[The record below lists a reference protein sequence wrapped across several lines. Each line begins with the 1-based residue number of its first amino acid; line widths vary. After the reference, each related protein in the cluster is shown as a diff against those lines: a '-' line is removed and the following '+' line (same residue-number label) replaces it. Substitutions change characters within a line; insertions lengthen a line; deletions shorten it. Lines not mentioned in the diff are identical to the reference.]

1 MRIRMNKRQMGM
13 ILAGAIAASMLI
25 GTTAAYAM
33 PGFGDAME
41 TASEAA
47 RAAAQYADDAARM
60 AANDY
65 VFPQSSSEYLIRDDL
80 EGKTGEEL
88 RIARNEIYARHGR
101 RFNDKTLQWY
111 FDAKSW
117 YQGTVAP
124 GDFKESVLNPIEK
137 ENVYRISQAEA
148 GNYPDW
154 DGAGAAAMA
163 AAQAADAQAAAAR
176 AAAEQAAAEQAAAAR
191 AAAEQAAAQAAAE
204 LAASRA
210 AAEQAPSK
218 TAAEQAAAQAASQ
231 GASQGASASG
241 QVQQLTEDELKY
253 MERLLIPK
261 YAGFFTCTYAS
272 PLDIIWGSVFYS
284 GFNGKEVEDYNAVQN
299 EYQTVTDEE
308 VFTDVTAI
316 RKTDVEAIVR
326 ETTGTEYSQ
335 ARHPLDGDWVWLP
348 KLRAYAYQHGDT
360 NLIGVNFTG
369 GEYDGEM
376 MRLYYYV
383 PDSYYYNSG
392 ISEYAV
398 TLKKNGR
405 GGWYFYS
412 NGAK

>member
-47 RAAAQYADDAARM
+47 RAAAEYAGDAARM

-148 GNYPDW
+148 GNYLDW

-163 AAQAADAQAAAAR
+163 AAQAADA
-176 AAAEQAAAEQAAAAR
+176 QAAAAR

>member
-47 RAAAQYADDAARM
+47 RAAAEYAGDAARM

-191 AAAEQAAAQAAAE
+191 AAAEQAAAQAA
-204 LAASRA
+204 
-210 AAEQAPSK
+210 
-218 TAAEQAAAQAASQ
+218 SQ
-231 GASQGASASG
+231 LASQGASASG
-241 QVQQLTEDELKY
+241 QVQQLTADELRY

-299 EYQTVTDEE
+299 EYQTVTGEE

-360 NLIGVNFTG
+360 NLVGVNFTG

-376 MRLYYYV
+376 MRLYYSV

>member
-47 RAAAQYADDAARM
+47 RAAAEYAGDAARM

-191 AAAEQAAAQAAAE
+191 AAAEQAAAEQAAA
-204 LAASRA
+204 ARA
-210 AAEQAPSK
+210 
-218 TAAEQAAAQAASQ
+218 AAEQAAAQAASQ
-231 GASQGASASG
+231 LASQGASASG
-241 QVQQLTEDELKY
+241 QVQQLTADELRY

-261 YAGFFTCTYAS
+261 YAGFFTCTYAT

>member
-1 MRIRMNKRQMGM
+1 MRIRMNKRQMGK

-47 RAAAQYADDAARM
+47 RAAAEYAGDAARM

-191 AAAEQAAAQAAAE
+191 AAAEQAAAQAAA
-204 LAASRA
+204 ARA
-210 AAEQAPSK
+210 
-218 TAAEQAAAQAASQ
+218 AAEQAAAQAASQ
-231 GASQGASASG
+231 LASQGASASG
-241 QVQQLTEDELKY
+241 QVQQLTSDELRY

-299 EYQTVTDEE
+299 EYQTVTGEE

-360 NLIGVNFTG
+360 NLVGVNFTG

-376 MRLYYYV
+376 MRLYYFV

>member
-191 AAAEQAAAQAAAE
+191 AAAEQAAAEQAAA
-204 LAASRA
+204 ARA
-210 AAEQAPSK
+210 
-218 TAAEQAAAQAASQ
+218 AAEQAAAQAASQ
-231 GASQGASASG
+231 LASQGASASG
-241 QVQQLTEDELKY
+241 QVQQLTADELRY

-299 EYQTVTDEE
+299 EYQTVTGEE

>member
-47 RAAAQYADDAARM
+47 RAAAEYAGDAARM

-191 AAAEQAAAQAAAE
+191 AAAEQAAAQAA
-204 LAASRA
+204 
-210 AAEQAPSK
+210 
-218 TAAEQAAAQAASQ
+218 SQ
-231 GASQGASASG
+231 LASQGASASG
-241 QVQQLTEDELKY
+241 QVQQLTADELRY

-299 EYQTVTDEE
+299 EYQTVTGEE

-316 RKTDVEAIVR
+316 RRTDVEAIVR

-360 NLIGVNFTG
+360 NLIGVSFTS

-376 MRLYYYV
+376 MRLYYSV

>member
-1 MRIRMNKRQMGM
+1 M

-47 RAAAQYADDAARM
+47 RAAAEYAGDAARM

-191 AAAEQAAAQAAAE
+191 AAAEQAAAQAA
-204 LAASRA
+204 
-210 AAEQAPSK
+210 
-218 TAAEQAAAQAASQ
+218 SQ
-231 GASQGASASG
+231 VASQGASASG
-241 QVQQLTEDELKY
+241 QVQQLTADELRY

-284 GFNGKEVEDYNAVQN
+284 GFKGKEVEDYYAIQN
-299 EYQTVTDEE
+299 EYQTVTGEE

-316 RKTDVEAIVR
+316 RKSDVEAIVR

-335 ARHPLDGDWVWLP
+335 AKHPLDGDWVWLP
-348 KLRAYAYQHGDT
+348 KLRAYAYEHGDT
-360 NLIGVNFTG
+360 NLIGVSFTS

-376 MRLYYYV
+376 MRLYYSV

>member
-1 MRIRMNKRQMGM
+1 MRIRMNKRQMGK

-47 RAAAQYADDAARM
+47 RAAAEYAGDAARM

-191 AAAEQAAAQAAAE
+191 AAAEQAAAQAA
-204 LAASRA
+204 
-210 AAEQAPSK
+210 
-218 TAAEQAAAQAASQ
+218 SQ
-231 GASQGASASG
+231 LASQGASASG
-241 QVQQLTEDELKY
+241 QVQQLTADELRY

-299 EYQTVTDEE
+299 EYQTVTGEE

-360 NLIGVNFTG
+360 NLVGVNFTG

>member
-47 RAAAQYADDAARM
+47 RAAAEYAGDAARM

-191 AAAEQAAAQAAAE
+191 AAAEQAAAQAA
-204 LAASRA
+204 
-210 AAEQAPSK
+210 
-218 TAAEQAAAQAASQ
+218 SQ
-231 GASQGASASG
+231 LASQGASASG
-241 QVQQLTEDELKY
+241 QVQQLTADELRY

-299 EYQTVTDEE
+299 EYQTVTGEE

-376 MRLYYYV
+376 MRLYYFV

>member
-47 RAAAQYADDAARM
+47 RAAAEYAGDAARM

-191 AAAEQAAAQAAAE
+191 AAAEQAAAQAA
-204 LAASRA
+204 
-210 AAEQAPSK
+210 
-218 TAAEQAAAQAASQ
+218 SQ
-231 GASQGASASG
+231 VASQGASASG
-241 QVQQLTEDELKY
+241 QAQQLTADELRY

-299 EYQTVTDEE
+299 EYQTVTGEE

-316 RKTDVEAIVR
+316 RKSDVEAIVR

-335 ARHPLDGDWVWLP
+335 AKHPLDGDWVWLP
-348 KLRAYAYQHGDT
+348 KLRAYAYEHGDT
-360 NLIGVNFTG
+360 NLIGVSFTS

-376 MRLYYYV
+376 MRLYYSV

>member
-47 RAAAQYADDAARM
+47 RAAAEYAGDAARM

-176 AAAEQAAAEQAAAAR
+176 AAAEQAAAE
-191 AAAEQAAAQAAAE
+191 

-261 YAGFFTCTYAS
+261 YAGFFTCTYAT

>member
-47 RAAAQYADDAARM
+47 RAAAEYAGDAARM

-176 AAAEQAAAEQAAAAR
+176 AAEQAAAEQAAAAR
-191 AAAEQAAAQAAAE
+191 AAAEQAAAQAA
-204 LAASRA
+204 
-210 AAEQAPSK
+210 
-218 TAAEQAAAQAASQ
+218 SQ
-231 GASQGASASG
+231 LASQGASASG
-241 QVQQLTEDELKY
+241 QVQQLTADELRY

-299 EYQTVTDEE
+299 EYQTVTGEE

-360 NLIGVNFTG
+360 NLVGVNFTG

>member
-47 RAAAQYADDAARM
+47 RAAAEYAGDAARM

-124 GDFKESVLNPIEK
+124 GDFKEFVLNPIEK

-191 AAAEQAAAQAAAE
+191 AAAEQAAAQAA
-204 LAASRA
+204 
-210 AAEQAPSK
+210 
-218 TAAEQAAAQAASQ
+218 SQ
-231 GASQGASASG
+231 LASQGASASG
-241 QVQQLTEDELKY
+241 QVQQLTADELRY

-299 EYQTVTDEE
+299 EYQTVTGEE

-360 NLIGVNFTG
+360 NLIGVSFTS

-376 MRLYYYV
+376 MRLYYSV

>member
-176 AAAEQAAAEQAAAAR
+176 AAAEQAAAE
-191 AAAEQAAAQAAAE
+191 

-261 YAGFFTCTYAS
+261 YAGFFTCTYAT

-299 EYQTVTDEE
+299 EYQTVTGEE

>member
-1 MRIRMNKRQMGM
+1 MRIRMNKRQMEM

-47 RAAAQYADDAARM
+47 RAAAEYAGDAARM

-191 AAAEQAAAQAAAE
+191 AAAEQAAAQAA
-204 LAASRA
+204 
-210 AAEQAPSK
+210 
-218 TAAEQAAAQAASQ
+218 SQ
-231 GASQGASASG
+231 LASQGASASG
-241 QVQQLTEDELKY
+241 QVQQLTADELRY

-299 EYQTVTDEE
+299 EYQTVTGEE

-360 NLIGVNFTG
+360 NLVGVNFTG

-376 MRLYYYV
+376 MRLYYSV

-392 ISEYAV
+392 VSEYAV

>member
-47 RAAAQYADDAARM
+47 RAAAEYAGDAARM

-176 AAAEQAAAEQAAAAR
+176 AAAEQAAA
-191 AAAEQAAAQAAAE
+191 
-204 LAASRA
+204 
-210 AAEQAPSK
+210 
-218 TAAEQAAAQAASQ
+218 QAASQ
-231 GASQGASASG
+231 LASQGASASG
-241 QVQQLTEDELKY
+241 QVQQLTSDELRY

-299 EYQTVTDEE
+299 EYQTVTGEE

-360 NLIGVNFTG
+360 NLVGVNFTG

-376 MRLYYYV
+376 MRLYYSV

>member
-47 RAAAQYADDAARM
+47 RAAAEYAGDAARM

-124 GDFKESVLNPIEK
+124 GDFKEFVLNPIEK

-191 AAAEQAAAQAAAE
+191 AAAEQAAAQAA
-204 LAASRA
+204 
-210 AAEQAPSK
+210 
-218 TAAEQAAAQAASQ
+218 SQ
-231 GASQGASASG
+231 LASQGASASG
-241 QVQQLTEDELKY
+241 QVQQLTADELRY

-360 NLIGVNFTG
+360 NLIGVSFTS

-376 MRLYYYV
+376 MRLYYSV

>member
-1 MRIRMNKRQMGM
+1 MRIRMNKRQMGK

-47 RAAAQYADDAARM
+47 RAAAEYAGDAARM

-176 AAAEQAAAEQAAAAR
+176 AAAEQAAAEQAAAEQAAAAQAAAEQAAAEQAAAAR
-191 AAAEQAAAQAAAE
+191 AAAEQAAAQAA
-204 LAASRA
+204 
-210 AAEQAPSK
+210 
-218 TAAEQAAAQAASQ
+218 SQ
-231 GASQGASASG
+231 LASQGASASG
-241 QVQQLTEDELKY
+241 QVQQLTSDELRY

-299 EYQTVTDEE
+299 EYQTVTGEE
-308 VFTDVTAI
+308 VFTDVTTI

-360 NLIGVNFTG
+360 NLVGVNFTG

-376 MRLYYYV
+376 MRLYYFV

>member
-47 RAAAQYADDAARM
+47 RAAAEYAEDAARM

-191 AAAEQAAAQAAAE
+191 AAAEQAAAEQAAA
-204 LAASRA
+204 ARA
-210 AAEQAPSK
+210 
-218 TAAEQAAAQAASQ
+218 AAEQAAAQAASQ
-231 GASQGASASG
+231 LASQGASASG
-241 QVQQLTEDELKY
+241 QVQQLTADELRY

-299 EYQTVTDEE
+299 EYQTVTGEE

-376 MRLYYYV
+376 MRLYYSV

>member
-47 RAAAQYADDAARM
+47 RAAAEYAGDAARM

-191 AAAEQAAAQAAAE
+191 AAAEQAAAQAA
-204 LAASRA
+204 
-210 AAEQAPSK
+210 
-218 TAAEQAAAQAASQ
+218 SQ
-231 GASQGASASG
+231 LASQGASASG

-299 EYQTVTDEE
+299 EYQTVTGEE

-360 NLIGVNFTG
+360 NLVGVNFTG

-376 MRLYYYV
+376 MRLYYFV

>member
-47 RAAAQYADDAARM
+47 RAAAEYAGDAARM

-163 AAQAADAQAAAAR
+163 AAQAADAQAAA
-176 AAAEQAAAEQAAAAR
+176 QAAAEQAAAAR
-191 AAAEQAAAQAAAE
+191 AAAEQAAAQAA
-204 LAASRA
+204 
-210 AAEQAPSK
+210 
-218 TAAEQAAAQAASQ
+218 SQ
-231 GASQGASASG
+231 VASQGASASG
-241 QVQQLTEDELKY
+241 QVQQLTADELRY

-284 GFNGKEVEDYNAVQN
+284 GFKGKEVEDYYAVQN
-299 EYQTVTDEE
+299 EYQTVTGEE

-316 RKTDVEAIVR
+316 RKSDVEAIVR

-335 ARHPLDGDWVWLP
+335 AKHPLDGDWVWLP
-348 KLRAYAYQHGDT
+348 KLRAYAYEHGDT
-360 NLIGVNFTG
+360 NLIGVSFTS

-376 MRLYYYV
+376 MRLYYSV

-392 ISEYAV
+392 VSEYAV

>member
-1 MRIRMNKRQMGM
+1 MD
-13 ILAGAIAASMLI
+13 LI
-25 GTTAAYAM
+25 KKLTS
-33 PGFGDAME
+33 DNRKKE
-41 TASEAA
+41 NRLKKLEAEISGLEA
-47 RAAAQYADDAARM
+47 R
-60 AANDY
+60 
-65 VFPQSSSEYLIRDDL
+65 S
-80 EGKTGEEL
+80 
-88 RIARNEIYARHGR
+88 NEI
-101 RFNDKTLQWY
+101 D
-111 FDAKSW
+111 
-117 YQGTVAP
+117 
-124 GDFKESVLNPIEK
+124 EE
-137 ENVYRISQAEA
+137 
-148 GNYPDW
+148 
-154 DGAGAAAMA
+154 M
-163 AAQAADAQAAAAR
+163 
-176 AAAEQAAAEQAAAAR
+176 
-191 AAAEQAAAQAAAE
+191 
-204 LAASRA
+204 SR
-210 AAEQAPSK
+210 
-218 TAAEQAAAQAASQ
+218 
-231 GASQGASASG
+231 
-241 QVQQLTEDELKY
+241 
-253 MERLLIPK
+253 
-261 YAGFFTCTYAS
+261 
-272 PLDIIWGSVFYS
+272 
-284 GFNGKEVEDYNAVQN
+284 
-299 EYQTVTDEE
+299 EE

>member
-47 RAAAQYADDAARM
+47 RAAAEYAGDAARM

-176 AAAEQAAAEQAAAAR
+176 AAAEQAAAEQAAAA
-191 AAAEQAAAQAAAE
+191 QA
-204 LAASRA
+204 
-210 AAEQAPSK
+210 
-218 TAAEQAAAQAASQ
+218 AAEQAAAQAASQ
-231 GASQGASASG
+231 LASQGASASG
-241 QVQQLTEDELKY
+241 QVQQLTADELRY

-299 EYQTVTDEE
+299 EYQTVTGEE

-360 NLIGVNFTG
+360 NLVGVNFTG

-376 MRLYYYV
+376 MRLYYFV

>member
-1 MRIRMNKRQMGM
+1 MRIRMNKRQMGK

-47 RAAAQYADDAARM
+47 RAAAEYAGDAARM

-176 AAAEQAAAEQAAAAR
+176 AAAEQAAAEQAAAAQAAAAR
-191 AAAEQAAAQAAAE
+191 AAAEQAAAQAA
-204 LAASRA
+204 
-210 AAEQAPSK
+210 
-218 TAAEQAAAQAASQ
+218 SQ
-231 GASQGASASG
+231 LASQGASASG
-241 QVQQLTEDELKY
+241 QVQQLTADELRY

-299 EYQTVTDEE
+299 EYQTVTGEE

-316 RKTDVEAIVR
+316 RKSDVEAIVR

-335 ARHPLDGDWVWLP
+335 ASAGWRLGLASEAESLRLSAWRH
-348 KLRAYAYQHGDT
+348 K
-360 NLIGVNFTG
+360 
-369 GEYDGEM
+369 
-376 MRLYYYV
+376 
-383 PDSYYYNSG
+383 PD
-392 ISEYAV
+392 
-398 TLKKNGR
+398 R
-405 GGWYFYS
+405 RQFHRW
-412 NGAK
+412 

>member
-1 MRIRMNKRQMGM
+1 M

-47 RAAAQYADDAARM
+47 RAAAEYAGDAARM

-191 AAAEQAAAQAAAE
+191 AAAEQAAAQAA
-204 LAASRA
+204 
-210 AAEQAPSK
+210 
-218 TAAEQAAAQAASQ
+218 SQ
-231 GASQGASASG
+231 LASQGASASG
-241 QVQQLTEDELKY
+241 QVQQLTADELRY

-299 EYQTVTDEE
+299 EYQTVTGEE

-360 NLIGVNFTG
+360 NLIGVSFTS

-376 MRLYYYV
+376 MRLYYSV

>member
-47 RAAAQYADDAARM
+47 RAAAEYAGDAARM

-191 AAAEQAAAQAAAE
+191 AAAEQAAAQAA
-204 LAASRA
+204 
-210 AAEQAPSK
+210 
-218 TAAEQAAAQAASQ
+218 SQ
-231 GASQGASASG
+231 LASQGASASG
-241 QVQQLTEDELKY
+241 QVQQLTADELRY

-299 EYQTVTDEE
+299 EYQTVTGEE

-316 RKTDVEAIVR
+316 RKSDVEAIVR

-360 NLIGVNFTG
+360 NLVGVNFTG

-376 MRLYYYV
+376 MRLYYFV

>member
-47 RAAAQYADDAARM
+47 RAAAEYAGDAARM

-191 AAAEQAAAQAAAE
+191 AAAEQAAAQAA
-204 LAASRA
+204 
-210 AAEQAPSK
+210 
-218 TAAEQAAAQAASQ
+218 SQ
-231 GASQGASASG
+231 VASQGASASG
-241 QVQQLTEDELKY
+241 QVQQLTADELRY

-299 EYQTVTDEE
+299 EYQTVTGEE

-335 ARHPLDGDWVWLP
+335 AKHPLDGDWVWLP
-348 KLRAYAYQHGDT
+348 KLRAYAYEHGDT
-360 NLIGVNFTG
+360 NLIGVSFTS

-376 MRLYYYV
+376 MRLYYSV

>member
-47 RAAAQYADDAARM
+47 RAAAEYAGDAARM

-191 AAAEQAAAQAAAE
+191 AAAEQAAAQAAA
-204 LAASRA
+204 ARA
-210 AAEQAPSK
+210 
-218 TAAEQAAAQAASQ
+218 AAEQAAAQAASQ
-231 GASQGASASG
+231 LASQGASASG
-241 QVQQLTEDELKY
+241 QVQQLTSDELRY

-299 EYQTVTDEE
+299 EYQTVTGEE

-360 NLIGVNFTG
+360 NLVGVNFTG

-376 MRLYYYV
+376 MRLYYFV

>member
-47 RAAAQYADDAARM
+47 RAAAEYAGDAARM

-191 AAAEQAAAQAAAE
+191 AAAEQAAAQAA
-204 LAASRA
+204 
-210 AAEQAPSK
+210 
-218 TAAEQAAAQAASQ
+218 SQ
-231 GASQGASASG
+231 VASQGASASG
-241 QVQQLTEDELKY
+241 QAQQLTADELRY

-299 EYQTVTDEE
+299 EYQTVTGEE

-316 RKTDVEAIVR
+316 RRTDVEAIVR

-335 ARHPLDGDWVWLP
+335 AKHPLDGDWVWLP
-348 KLRAYAYQHGDT
+348 KLRAYAYEHGDT
-360 NLIGVNFTG
+360 NLIGVSFTS

-376 MRLYYYV
+376 MRLYYSV

>member
-47 RAAAQYADDAARM
+47 RAAAEYAGDAARM

-176 AAAEQAAAEQAAAAR
+176 AAAEQAAAAREAAEQAAAEQAAAAR
-191 AAAEQAAAQAAAE
+191 AAAEQAAAQAA
-204 LAASRA
+204 
-210 AAEQAPSK
+210 
-218 TAAEQAAAQAASQ
+218 SQ
-231 GASQGASASG
+231 LASQGASASG
-241 QVQQLTEDELKY
+241 QVQQLTADELRY

-299 EYQTVTDEE
+299 EYQTVTGEE

-360 NLIGVNFTG
+360 NLVGVNFTG

>member
-47 RAAAQYADDAARM
+47 RAAAEYAGDAARM

-124 GDFKESVLNPIEK
+124 GDFKESVLNAIDK

-191 AAAEQAAAQAAAE
+191 AAAEQAAAQAA
-204 LAASRA
+204 
-210 AAEQAPSK
+210 
-218 TAAEQAAAQAASQ
+218 SQ
-231 GASQGASASG
+231 LASQGASASG
-241 QVQQLTEDELKY
+241 QVQQLTADELRY

-299 EYQTVTDEE
+299 EYQTVTGEE

-316 RKTDVEAIVR
+316 RRTDVEAIVR

-360 NLIGVNFTG
+360 NLIGVSFTS

-376 MRLYYYV
+376 MRLYYSV

>member
-47 RAAAQYADDAARM
+47 RAAAEYAGDAARM

-176 AAAEQAAAEQAAAAR
+176 AAAEQAAA
-191 AAAEQAAAQAAAE
+191 QAAAE

-299 EYQTVTDEE
+299 EYQTVTGEE

-360 NLIGVNFTG
+360 NLIGVSFTS

-376 MRLYYYV
+376 MRLYYFV

>member
-176 AAAEQAAAEQAAAAR
+176 AAAEQAAA
-191 AAAEQAAAQAAAE
+191 QAAAE

-284 GFNGKEVEDYNAVQN
+284 GFNGKEVEDYNA
-299 EYQTVTDEE
+299 
-308 VFTDVTAI
+308 
-316 RKTDVEAIVR
+316 
-326 ETTGTEYSQ
+326 EYSQ

>member
-1 MRIRMNKRQMGM
+1 MRIRMNKRQMGK

-47 RAAAQYADDAARM
+47 RAAAEYAGDAARM

-163 AAQAADAQAAAAR
+163 AAQAADAQTAAARAAAEQAAAEQAAAAR

-204 LAASRA
+204 
-210 AAEQAPSK
+210 
-218 TAAEQAAAQAASQ
+218 QAAAQAASQ
-231 GASQGASASG
+231 LASQGASASG
-241 QVQQLTEDELKY
+241 QVQQLTADELRY

-299 EYQTVTDEE
+299 EYQTVTGEE

-360 NLIGVNFTG
+360 NLIGVSFTG
-369 GEYDGEM
+369 GEHDGEM
-376 MRLYYYV
+376 MRLYYSV

>member
-47 RAAAQYADDAARM
+47 RAAAEYAGDAARM

-176 AAAEQAAAEQAAAAR
+176 
-191 AAAEQAAAQAAAE
+191 AAAE

>member
-47 RAAAQYADDAARM
+47 RAAAEYAGDAARM

-176 AAAEQAAAEQAAAAR
+176 AAAEQAAAEQAAAEQAAAAR
-191 AAAEQAAAQAAAE
+191 AAAEQAAAQAA
-204 LAASRA
+204 
-210 AAEQAPSK
+210 
-218 TAAEQAAAQAASQ
+218 SQ
-231 GASQGASASG
+231 VASQGASASG
-241 QVQQLTEDELKY
+241 QVQQLTADELRY

-376 MRLYYYV
+376 MHLYYSV

-392 ISEYAV
+392 VSEYAV

>member
-47 RAAAQYADDAARM
+47 RAAAEYAGDAARM

-163 AAQAADAQAAAAR
+163 AAQAADAQAAA
-176 AAAEQAAAEQAAAAR
+176 QAAAEQAAAAR
-191 AAAEQAAAQAAAE
+191 AAAEQAAAQAA
-204 LAASRA
+204 
-210 AAEQAPSK
+210 
-218 TAAEQAAAQAASQ
+218 SQ
-231 GASQGASASG
+231 VASQGASASG
-241 QVQQLTEDELKY
+241 QVQQLTADELRY

-284 GFNGKEVEDYNAVQN
+284 GFKGKEVEDYYAIQN
-299 EYQTVTDEE
+299 EYQTVTGEE

-360 NLIGVNFTG
+360 NLVGVNFTG

-376 MRLYYYV
+376 MRLYYSV

-392 ISEYAV
+392 VSDYAV